1 MNYSSNLWKSY
12 TNVEPKVA
20 NDTAKTYLK
29 QYKSW
34 MLVSLRQDSNH
45 SEAIYQC
52 KERLKVVEHVKGD
65 DLASGIILDCRFI
78 KKYSTQRTIE
88 QLASHDITI
97 TVGNFYHRQ
106 RKALLMAYEFIPK
119 SNTKIVK

>member
-1 MNYSSNLWKSY
+1 MDEFSEKFKLSLVPLFFDIFRYNFSYCLFGEVEFLCKSAVIKA
-12 TNVEPKVA
+12 VE
-20 NDTAKTYLK
+20 
-29 QYKSW
+29 Q
-34 MLVSLRQDSNH
+34 
-45 SEAIYQC
+45 I
-52 KERLKVVEHVKGD
+52 
-65 DLASGIILDCRFI
+65 DLASAIILECRFI

>member
-1 MNYSSNLWKSY
+1 MSIIP
-12 TNVEPKVA
+12 TVEPKVA

-34 MLVSLRQDSNH
+34 LLVSLRRDSNYF
-45 SEAIYQC
+45 EAIYQC

>member
-20 NDTAKTYLK
+20 NDTAETYLK

-34 MLVSLRQDSNH
+34 LLVSLRRDSNYF
-45 SEAIYQC
+45 EAIYQC

-88 QLASHDITI
+88 QLASHNITI